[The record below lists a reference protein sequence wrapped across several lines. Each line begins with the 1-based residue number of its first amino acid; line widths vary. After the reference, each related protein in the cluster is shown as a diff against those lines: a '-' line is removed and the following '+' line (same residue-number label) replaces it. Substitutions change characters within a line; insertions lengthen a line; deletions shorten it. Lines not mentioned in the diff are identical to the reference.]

1 MKKLFEFAVVAVL
14 CSGPLLAQAPQNT
27 ANADQFSSLA
37 FLEGTWDANVQNNAA
52 IQQAGLYTFDRE
64 LSGHVMARH
73 ATNDPGCKAPT
84 SFACSHS
91 DLLYVFQEMP
101 GSALKADYFDSE
113 GHVIHYDVTTPT
125 PTSVVFLSTPG
136 PGPQF
141 KLSYELSG
149 KVMTGRFQ
157 VHMPGQGDWR
167 TYLEWS
173 GSRK

>member
-1 MKKLFEFAVVAVL
+1 MKLIPVAFVVVL
-14 CSGPLLAQAPQNT
+14 SSVSLLAQAPQGG
-27 ANADQFSSLA
+27 AGADPFRSLA

-52 IQQAGLYTFDRE
+52 IKQAGRYTFDRE
-64 LSGHVMARH
+64 LSGHVLARH

-84 SFACSHS
+84 SFDCSHS

-125 PTSVVFLSTPG
+125 PTSVVFLSAPG

-141 KLSYELSG
+141 RLSYELAG

-157 VHMPGQGDWR
+157 MHMPGEDAWH
-167 TYLEWS
+167 TYLEWN
-173 GSRK
+173 GSRI

>member
-1 MKKLFEFAVVAVL
+1 MKIVCCAVVTALFYLPSV
-14 CSGPLLAQAPQNT
+14 AQAPLNV
-27 ANADQFSSLA
+27 AAADPFRSLA

-52 IQQAGLYTFDRE
+52 VKLAGRYTFTRE
-64 LSGHVMARH
+64 LDGHILARH

-84 SFACSHS
+84 SFDCSHS
-91 DLLYVFQEMP
+91 DLLYIFQDAP
-101 GSALKADYFDSE
+101 GSCLKADYFDNE
-113 GHVIHYDVTTPT
+113 GHVIHYEVSTPT

-141 KLSYELSG
+141 RISYQLSG
-149 KVMTGRFQ
+149 RVMTGRFQ
-157 VHMPGQGDWR
+157 MHMPGQGDWR